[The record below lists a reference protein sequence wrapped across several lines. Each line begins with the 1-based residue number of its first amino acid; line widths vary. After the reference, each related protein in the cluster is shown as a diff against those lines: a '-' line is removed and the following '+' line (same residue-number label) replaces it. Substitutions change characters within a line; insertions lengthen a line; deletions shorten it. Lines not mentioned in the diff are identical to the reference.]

1 MDFYN
6 RINLII
12 GNIVQDVC
20 TEESCPTMSGGK
32 RFVSFNLHMFMA
44 FITFRVAILM

>member
-6 RINLII
+6 RINLIVGGI
-12 GNIVQDVC
+12 QDVC

-32 RFVSFNLHMFMA
+32 RLLYENNTELCV
-44 FITFRVAILM
+44 RDKVKK